1 MYKFS
6 SAFFILFLISCQIN
20 AQAIYIKVKKGSAKF
35 NSTTL
40 NTTAA
45 VKTFESSSKL
55 AVNPQSIV
63 VIKQNK
69 KFLQL
74 TENKTYSYNQ
84 IVAMLKKQ
92 KETSSASYLS
102 SLFSENMQK
111 STKVVKSGAA
121 TRGGSSINWED
132 VEFEPGKKVI
142 LLGNEISFE
151 IYSDNVVMIDSL
163 NITERS
169 SSKLITV
176 KVSETKKINIEL
188 LEPGE
193 YDWITTLKL
202 IDITEYETASFE
214 GVIIVPNQTER
225 DNLLKKWN
233 LFLKDIEKFDPEI
246 QTELIRNYKLENK
259 IFISH

>member
-55 AVNPQSIV
+55 AVNTQSIV

-142 LLGNEISFE
+142 LLSNEISFE
-151 IYSDNVVMIDSL
+151 IFSDNIVMIDSI
-163 NITERS
+163 NINERS
-169 SSKLITV
+169 SSHSKTI
-176 KVSETKKINIEL
+176 KVVEAKNIKVEL
-188 LEPGE
+188 LEPGQ

-202 IDITEYETASFE
+202 LDVPENETTTFE
-214 GVIIVPNQTER
+214 GLIIVPDQIERTE
-225 DNLLKKWN
+225 LLNKWN
-233 LFLKDIEKFDPEI
+233 LFLKDIERFNPEI
-246 QTELIRNYKLENK
+246 QKELIKNYKVENK
-259 IFISH
+259 IFI